1 MLENFGIRDIIDIIL
16 VAIIM
21 YQLYRLVSKSGSLSA
36 IFKGIMAFIAI
47 WILVSY
53 VFEMRL
59 LGAIFDKLVS
69 LGLLVLVII
78 FQEEIR
84 RFLMSLGSHSAF
96 RSIARFFSSKEG
108 SEISNAI
115 TTPIILACIN
125 MSKSHTGALIVIEQE
140 IGLKDYEETG
150 ENINADI
157 STRLIENIF
166 FKNSPLHD
174 GAMIIAGNKIEAA
187 GCILPVAQNA
197 DIPKYMGLR
206 HRAAIGISQE
216 TDAKV
221 IVVSEER
228 GKISFASRGQIIPN
242 VTPEELKELL
252 ADTIKVKNS
261 DKDKKKK

>member
-1 MLENFGIRDIIDIIL
+1 
-16 VAIIM
+16 M
-21 YQLYRLVSKSGSLSA
+21 YQLYKLVSKSGSLSA
-36 IFKGIMAFIAI
+36 IFKGIMAFITI
-47 WILVSY
+47 WIIVSY

-96 RSIARFFSSKEG
+96 RAITRFFTSKDS
-108 SEISNAI
+108 SEISDVI
-115 TTPIILACIN
+115 TTPIILACMN

-140 IGLKDYEETG
+140 ISLDAYEETG
-150 ENINADI
+150 EMINADI

-187 GCILPVAQNA
+187 GCILPVGQNL

-221 IVVSEER
+221 IVISEER
-228 GKISFASRGQIIPN
+228 GKISFASKGEIIPN
-242 VTPEELKELL
+242 ITAEQLKALL
-252 ADTIKVKNS
+252 ADSFWAEDPVR
-261 DKDKKKK
+261 KKKQKKNK

>member
-16 VAIIM
+16 VAILM
-21 YQLYRLVSKSGSLSA
+21 YQLYKLVSKSGSLSA
-36 IFKGIMAFIAI
+36 IFKGIMAFIVI

-140 IGLKDYEETG
+140 ISLKIYEETG
-150 ENINADI
+150 ETINADI

-174 GAMIIAGNKIEAA
+174 GAMIISGSKIEAA
-187 GCILPVAQNA
+187 GCILPVAQNV

-221 IVVSEER
+221 IVISEER
-228 GKISFASRGQIIPN
+228 GKISFASRGEIIPN
-242 VTPEELKELL
+242 ITPEQLKELL
-252 ADTIKVKNS
+252 ADSIKIEKPGKAKNE
-261 DKDKKKK
+261 